1 MSVSMNGVGSE
12 NLLWDPAPNPLPI
25 LDLTIDVNEHVLYW
39 THNLS
44 LYRYNLTSQKCL
56 LVESFTK
63 HPSKLSFYNEDVYVL
78 LQDPNVSLQDPSR
91 ICKVHKNGIA
101 CEHFVFLVSLFSSDR
116 VPITGMAFNH
126 YSVQPGECLA

>member
-44 LYRYNLTSQKCL
+44 LYRYNLTSQKLL
-56 LVESFTK
+56 LVFSSTK
-63 HPSKLSFYNEDVYVL
+63 HPPSKLSYYNEDVYVL
-78 LQDPNVSLQDPSR
+78 QYSNR
-91 ICKVHKNGIA
+91 ICKVHKNGHK
-101 CEHFVFLVSLFSSDR
+101 CVGFVFLVTLFFPDR
-116 VPITGMAFNH
+116 PDDIPITGMAFNH